1 MDDWCGGQDNSHHST
16 VTAGAGAA
24 VQVPIVQALETALRA
39 ESLPQAIL
47 SQLLNLAEFM
57 ELQVHMYTL
66 FSIDSKRTANMATSA
81 GFANMLVHIV
91 IHSVVFV

>member
-1 MDDWCGGQDNSHHST
+1 MDDWCGQDNSHHST
-16 VTAGAGAA
+16 ATTSAAAA

-57 ELQVHMYTL
+57 ELQVH
-66 FSIDSKRTANMATSA
+66 
-81 GFANMLVHIV
+81 IV
-91 IHSVVFV
+91 YNKCAYVWLLQVL